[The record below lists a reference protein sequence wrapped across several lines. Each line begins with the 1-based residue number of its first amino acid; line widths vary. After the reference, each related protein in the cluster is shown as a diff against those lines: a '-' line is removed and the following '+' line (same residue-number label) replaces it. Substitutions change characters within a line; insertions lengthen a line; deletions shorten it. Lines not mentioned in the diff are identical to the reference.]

1 MVMHTDRENWYTS
14 WIWLVNLDISVH
26 NVINIQCECWKMVV
40 EETMRWFTMV
50 SGSHVI
56 TFQNLTCPL
65 IEWHMLAA
73 RVVAKNYHHILWWDR
88 TTCSNIKT
96 FLSMIAKMFE
106 GNLCDYSKCRRNCT
120 LTSSVRFASQLWDFK
135 TRWNRNFHDS
145 QFANRRRHNLKPTC
159 FDGQSCMHSW
169 QCPQM

>member
-1 MVMHTDRENWYTS
+1 MDLTCESWYISTQCYQHTMWMLKDGCGGNHALVYYG
-14 WIWLVNLDISVH
+14 IW
-26 NVINIQCECWKMVV
+26 
-40 EETMRWFTMV
+40 V
-50 SGSHVI
+50 SCI

-135 TRWNRNFHDS
+135 TRWNRNLHDS

-169 QCPQM
+169 QRPQM